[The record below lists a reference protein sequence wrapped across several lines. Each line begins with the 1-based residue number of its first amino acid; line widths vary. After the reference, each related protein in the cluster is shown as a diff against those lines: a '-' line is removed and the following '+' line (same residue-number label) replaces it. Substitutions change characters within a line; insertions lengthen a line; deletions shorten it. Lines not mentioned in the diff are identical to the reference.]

1 MAEKSDDIKQLFSH
15 LGLNPNDYHEIRSA
29 PTMNATVSEA
39 PRRWSLLQAVP
50 AAAGSPTPGAEALRS
65 LVPPAPVAVPKPSP
79 VPAALL
85 AAVAPPPPQPV
96 APRLEKPADAP
107 PTLEPAPAA
116 IALPTDLSAAL
127 FANPAPPSDGLHS
140 LFQSVKEPQTAAAY
154 PADYG
159 NGAGQGERR
168 TDQLFQKPSATP
180 SLASRVADFDEVQP
194 ALLPTPQSL
203 LPTADDEPET
213 RYAAPPSRL
222 GPIPAT
228 PPVTPAAFVPAPSA
242 VAAPPATPAA
252 GDGRLKLRLGQSGSA
267 GGTDAPARESMQDVF
282 RRLSGGH

>member
-159 NGAGQGERR
+159 NGAG
-168 TDQLFQKPSATP
+168 
-180 SLASRVADFDEVQP
+180 LASRVADFDEVQP

>member
-50 AAAGSPTPGAEALRS
+50 VAAASPAPGAEALRS
-65 LVPPAPVAVPKPSP
+65 PGPAALAAVPRPSP
-79 VPAALL
+79 LPTALL
-85 AAVAPPPPQPV
+85 AAVAPAAPQPP
-96 APRLEKPADAP
+96 AARPEKPAESA

-116 IALPTDLSAAL
+116 TLPTDLSAL
-127 FANPAPPSDGLHS
+127 FASQPAPPSDGLHS

-168 TDQLFQKPSATP
+168 TDQLFQKPSTTP
-180 SLASRVADFDEVQP
+180 SLAARVADFDEVQP
-194 ALLPTPQSL
+194 APPTPQSL
-203 LPTADDEPET
+203 LPMADDEPET

-222 GPIPAT
+222 GPIPS
-228 PPVTPAAFVPAPSA
+228 VPAAA
-242 VAAPPATPAA
+242 VAATPVVPAAAAATPAA
-252 GDGRLKLRLGQSGSA
+252 GEGRLKLRLGQPGAAEAASE
-267 GGTDAPARESMQDVF
+267 PARESIQDVF
-282 RRLSGGH
+282 RRLAGGH